1 MTKCHGLYAPYSSP
15 TSIAFILNLIKG
27 IDLLEAAKC
36 AFQVVYQR
44 ARREGLGAVWR
55 DARAEVN
62 VVVDGGFFLG
72 RVCEV

>member
-36 AFQVVYQR
+36 AFQVVY
-44 ARREGLGAVWR
+44 
-55 DARAEVN
+55 
-62 VVVDGGFFLG
+62 
-72 RVCEV
+72 